1 MSGHSGHRPRFNLYY
16 IFKSDQE
23 DNSMPETSV
32 RKLHLLIHAILT
44 SK

>member
-16 IFKSDQE
+16 IIKTDQE
-23 DNSMPETSV
+23 HNPMPEASIK
-32 RKLHLLIHAILT
+32 KLQLLIYAILT